1 MLLECRMQVGEDDAL
16 ARKLFI
22 YTNEGRL
29 GVVLDEQGR
38 VLLSLLDEPLDG
50 LREVSL
56 STNVRARGVGE
67 EVLYP
72 HVGDV
77 RVAPRLVPE
86 GGHGR
91 LLEGAPRFE
100 TFFGEPARLVLKRRK
115 RFYGLR
121 AYALAFKN
129 LRHAVRAH
137 VSSFS
142 LVSKTGR
149 TLEESAPRKL
159 LAPTTARVG
168 TINRPSPPSRA

>member
-91 LLEGAPRFE
+91 LLEGAPRFQALL
-100 TFFGEPARLVLKRRK
+100 GEPCGLVLERRE
-115 RFYGLR
+115 RLYGLR
-121 AYALAFKN
+121 AYALTLEN

-137 VSSFS
+137 VSPFS
-142 LVSKTGR
+142 R
-149 TLEESAPRKL
+149 LENEGGLQRE
-159 LAPTTARVG
+159 
-168 TINRPSPPSRA
+168 SPPRQTCSAT